1 MARWWSLCGA
11 EARVER
17 RVSRAVLS
25 PTCALCTAVA
35 LVFVNSTGLG
45 ASAGLDMGPGVA
57 AGSVLRATESGSAAV
72 PRIGRHTDREVGFI
86 THRCCAIWLE
96 RFRASAGLRGISVW
110 KRPLHFGCSLRDE
123 QHPAKERAGGR
134 PRRSN
139 QVHRHPTVNF
149 AGVSAAGC
157 GLDAGS
163 APPAGLAVGAL
174 RLRGGNERGGLMM
187 TGEGDDSAKTDDG
200 LMELARYGEHAG
212 VVAALAAGADP
223 AGADERG
230 NTALHLAAANGHLT
244 IVDALLGAGAKVR
257 PSGQIF
263 LRCFGGPAP
272 RPALEQPRGRA
283 ADGGKRGG
291 QHGVALGGGEQV
303 PPSRLPPFSLPPPK
317 PQNQTLPPLPRLQP
331 YALAPPQGRCGGGA
345 AAARTGRRRAGA
357 QRRGAHA
364 ARHRLHP
371 RT

>member
-1 MARWWSLCGA
+1 M
-11 EARVER
+11 
-17 RVSRAVLS
+17 
-25 PTCALCTAVA
+25 
-35 LVFVNSTGLG
+35 
-45 ASAGLDMGPGVA
+45 
-57 AGSVLRATESGSAAV
+57 
-72 PRIGRHTDREVGFI
+72 
-86 THRCCAIWLE
+86 
-96 RFRASAGLRGISVW
+96 
-110 KRPLHFGCSLRDE
+110 
-123 QHPAKERAGGR
+123 
-134 PRRSN
+134 
-139 QVHRHPTVNF
+139 HRHPAVNF

-174 RLRGGNERGGLMM
+174 RLRGGDESGGLMV
-187 TGEGDDSAKTDDG
+187 TGEGGDSAETDDG

-223 AGADERG
+223 AEADERG

-244 IVDALLGAGAKVR
+244 IVDALLGAGAKVS
-257 PSGQIF
+257 PSGQML

-303 PPSRLPPFSLPPPK
+303 PPSRLPPASLPPPSR
-317 PQNQTLPPLPRLQP
+317 LPPASQTPTPKVATAPAPAAPAPHER
-331 YALAPPQGRCGGGA
+331 APPQGRRGGGA
-345 AAARTGRRRAGA
+345 AAARAGRGRAGA

-364 ARHRLHP
+364 ARHRLRP